1 MIRTAKLIFSR
12 YIHYMMWWT
21 WVQDK
26 IAEKARN
33 FLLRILAAGPIP
45 RHVAFVMDGNRRYAR
60 KNQLAVH
67 HGHTKGYIALRRV
80 SELNGVH
87 GTAFTIV
94 DQVLEVCLRLKV
106 HCVSVYAF
114 SIENFKRSEDEVKG
128 LMSLAEE
135 MLLEVC
141 QHGYV
146 SPASFSSYM
155 L

>member
-1 MIRTAKLIFSR
+1 ML
-12 YIHYMMWWT
+12 WWT
-21 WVQDK
+21 WLQDK
-26 IAEKARN
+26 IAEKARG

-45 RHVAFVMDGNRRYAR
+45 KHVAFVMDGNRRYAR

-80 SELNGVH
+80 SEFNASTLN
-87 GTAFTIV
+87 AFTIV
-94 DQVLEVCLRLKV
+94 DQVLEICLRLEI

-114 SIENFKRSEDEVKG
+114 SIENFKRSDDEVKG
-128 LMSLAEE
+128 LMTLAEE

-155 L
+155 P